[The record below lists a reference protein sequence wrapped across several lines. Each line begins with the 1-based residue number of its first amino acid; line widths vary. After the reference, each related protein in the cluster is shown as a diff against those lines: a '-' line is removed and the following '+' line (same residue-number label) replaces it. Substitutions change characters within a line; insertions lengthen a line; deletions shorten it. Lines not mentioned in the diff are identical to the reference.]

1 MQKDDGKA
9 GGSVQQR
16 RLEKEGTIHR
26 QALRRTVGRQKM
38 NFSTVPSEL
47 SEFERISK
55 RGRTDVPLAERQR
68 LADWSQAA
76 ESVDKAG
83 DPFGELGG

>member
-1 MQKDDGKA
+1 
-9 GGSVQQR
+9 
-16 RLEKEGTIHR
+16 
-26 QALRRTVGRQKM
+26 M